1 MNKPNRVRVA
11 IATTTDFLRNPVGG
25 KYESEELARGLS
37 EIGFNCRI
45 LSADKL
51 PFLVNIE
58 QKLYR
63 GIVKFVYKSLFKH
76 YFSIGKAVGREVQ
89 KYSPDIVISRDI
101 FISQHLFEHK
111 NTLVIQDVTSKI
123 SDSKRQSKKITSQ
136 ECDKMRGVEEEIY
149 KIADHLIAKDVRLKD
164 YLLRVVEEKKISIL
178 YPPIPDY
185 FRPEPNAR
193 EHICKTFGLDSS
205 KKIILF
211 NPTRM
216 IKQKG
221 VEIVEKLT
229 HLFPHVQF
237 LVTFKTE
244 RMNFANTF
252 DYGLID
258 RVKMPVIYSG
268 VDLVI
273 IPSIELG
280 EHTEGI
286 SQIAIEAMLCGKPIV
301 ASDVGGLKDHGKN
314 IELIQ
319 PNVESF
325 SKGIQEFI
333 NGKYIADPEV
343 AKKYAQQFYSSK
355 YVSKYSSLINKL
367 IKDE

>member
-1 MNKPNRVRVA
+1 MRKPDRARVA

-25 KYESEELARGLS
+25 KYESEELARGLK
-37 EIGFNCRI
+37 EIGFNCKI
-45 LSADKL
+45 FSADKL

-58 QKLYR
+58 QNLYR
-63 GIVKFVYKSLFKH
+63 GIIKFVDRSLFKH
-76 YFSIGKAVGREVQ
+76 YFSIGKAVGKEVQ

-101 FISQHLFEHK
+101 FISQYLFEHK
-111 NTLVIQDVTSKI
+111 ETLVIQDVTSKI
-123 SDSKRQSKKITSQ
+123 SDSKHRSKKITSR
-136 ECDKMRGVEEEIY
+136 EYDRMKGVEDEIY
-149 KIADHLIAKDVRLKD
+149 KIADHLIAKDIRLKD
-164 YLLRVVEEKKISIL
+164 YLLRVVAEEKISVL

-185 FRPEPNAR
+185 FRPKPNAR
-193 EHICKTFGLDSS
+193 EYICKMFGLDNS

-221 VEIVEKLT
+221 VEIVENLT
-229 HLFPHVQF
+229 HLFPQTQF
-237 LVTFKTE
+237 LITFKTE
-244 RMNFANTF
+244 RMNLANTF
-252 DYGLID
+252 NYGLVD

-286 SQIAIEAMLCGKPIV
+286 SQIAIEAMLCGKPII
-301 ASDVGGLKDHGKN
+301 ASNVGGLKDHGEN
-314 IELIQ
+314 IELIK
-319 PNVESF
+319 PNVKSF
-325 SKGIQEFI
+325 SKDIQEFL
-333 NGKYIADPEV
+333 NGKYKADSK
-343 AKKYAQQFYSSK
+343 AAMRYAQQFYSSK
-355 YVSKYSSLINKL
+355 YISKYADLVNQL